1 VVPEEL
7 HYQGA
12 ARKSRLYG
20 LAEHRIFRRVDTV
33 VTVSDVMTAHF
44 RRKYPGWK
52 KRAIRYPI
60 LPAHLEIDTSPTHS
74 ATPGDNQVHV
84 VYSGNL
90 QSWQNVDLVVS
101 LIKENQSNRVKY
113 TLLTGQTAELKK
125 RLLDSGVQLSDN
137 MQVLTVSPS
146 ELRGFYQSAHYG
158 FI

>member
-1 VVPEEL
+1 
-7 HYQGA
+7 
-12 ARKSRLYG
+12 
-20 LAEHRIFRRVDTV
+20 
-33 VTVSDVMTAHF
+33 
-44 RRKYPGWK
+44 
-52 KRAIRYPI
+52 
-60 LPAHLEIDTSPTHS
+60 
-74 ATPGDNQVHV
+74 
-84 VYSGNL
+84 YSGNL

-158 FI
+158 FIMRDDVLLNRVACPTKMVEYLFYGMIPIVKSSNIGDFEEMGYEYLRCQ